1 MGEEIC
7 KSLRINPE
15 LFELSLFLQGQ
26 IKKRARVYR
35 ARYEKGLFL
44 PVQVKLTMKRNFINS
59 KLTKQKMEKK
69 DKKAFSRRQF
79 LTTTAVGVAGMSFIP
94 SFISCKSKPAEDH
107 IKLGFIGMGRQAM
120 FLLNG
125 FIQIPGVRVVAGSD
139 VYGRKRERFAKF
151 VNDFYTKNQVDVK
164 AEVYEKYQDLIA
176 REDIDAVVIAVP
188 DHAHAMIA
196 IAAIKAGKDVYLE
209 KPMTFTIY
217 EGQQLIK
224 VVRENNKILGIGSQ
238 QRSDPN
244 FQHAVKMVQDG
255 RLGAIQKVNA
265 YVGAPPK
272 PYDLPA
278 EPVPDDLNWD
288 SWLGPLSAGI
298 HFNNELNPPISLDP
312 VEHEKIWG
320 AWRWYKEMGGGFT
333 TDWGAHMFDIAQ
345 WGLGM
350 DQSGPVEISPLG
362 EEYIQYKYA
371 NGVVMTSEPFDEG
384 MTKGVKFI
392 GDKGWLEV
400 SRGHFK
406 ASDDSLLPPA
416 SAEPADDTPY
426 ETKIPHQ
433 INFIEAVRNHTDP
446 VVPVEIGHRSCTVC
460 TLGNI
465 AVDLGRTIK
474 WDPATEQFVDDA
486 DGSAAAKL
494 HYQYRDGWKLM

>member
-1 MGEEIC
+1 MEEQ
-7 KSLRINPE
+7 E
-15 LFELSLFLQGQ
+15 
-26 IKKRARVYR
+26 
-35 ARYEKGLFL
+35 
-44 PVQVKLTMKRNFINS
+44 
-59 KLTKQKMEKK
+59 
-69 DKKAFSRRQF
+69 KKAFSRRQF
-79 LTTTAVGVAGMSFIP
+79 LSTTAIGLAGMSFIP
-94 SFISCKSKPAEDH
+94 SFVSCKSKSVDDN

-125 FIQIPGVRVVAGSD
+125 FIQIPGVRVLAGCE

-151 VNDFYTKNQVDVK
+151 VNDFYTKNNVPVK
-164 AEVYEKYQDLIA
+164 VETYEKYQDLLA
-176 REDIDAVVIAVP
+176 RTDIDAVVIAVP
-188 DHAHAMIA
+188 DHSHAMIA

-217 EGQQLIK
+217 EGQQLVK
-224 VVRENNKILGIGSQ
+224 AVRESNRILGIGSQ

-244 FQHAVKMVQDG
+244 FQHAVKMVQEG
-255 RLGAIQKVNA
+255 RLGTIQKVNA

-272 PYDLPA
+272 PYDLP
-278 EPVPDDLNWD
+278 EETIPEDLNWD
-288 SWLGPLSAGI
+288 LWLGPLPTSI
-298 HFNNELNPPISLDP
+298 HFNNALNPPISLDP
-312 VEHEKIWG
+312 VENEKDWG

-350 DQSGPVEISPLG
+350 DNSGPVEISPLG
-362 EEYIQYKYA
+362 EAREFIEYKYA

-384 MTKGVKFI
+384 KTKGVKFI

-406 ASDDSLLPPA
+406 ASDDSLLPPKTE
-416 SAEPADDTPY
+416 EPAGQEMPY

-474 WDPATEQFVDDA
+474 WDPATEKFVDDT
-486 DGSAAAKL
+486 DGAATAHF
-494 HYQYRDGWKLM
+494 HYQYREGWKLV